1 MYSVKKGN
9 VIKRLKTI
17 EDVKDYVRAGW
28 EQLGVAKEEPKKEE
42 PKKEMTKK
50 ETPKK
55 ETKKKYVD
63 FKL

>member
-9 VIKRLKTI
+9 VIKRLTSM
-17 EDVKDYVRAGW
+17 EEVKDYVRAGW
-28 EQLGVAKEEPKKEE
+28 EQLGVAKEEPKKE
-42 PKKEMTKK
+42 MTKK

-55 ETKKKYVD
+55 EEKKKYVD